1 MDGPRLPTVVM
12 SDSIEPADALPVD
25 GREEVAQPAG
35 NPAPSDGGTA
45 AEITPRRIV
54 EALLFATDTPLP
66 AAKIAQ
72 VLGVGSARDVRDHV
86 AALNET
92 YEAIGAAFRIEEI
105 AGGYQMLTLPEFN
118 VWLGRLLRARQ
129 DGKLSGAALET
140 LAIVA
145 YKQPVTRAEIESIR
159 GVAAGDLLARLRDL
173 NLVKIVGR
181 AEDLGRPLLYG
192 TTRRF
197 LEVFGLGSLEDL
209 PKVESLREGL
219 KGAGN
224 ASEYVPPSIDSMAE
238 PDDGA
243 ADSAPPGDA
252 RESSSAHGGET
263 RDSDDP
269 AERGFDG

>member
-1 MDGPRLPTVVM
+1 MDGPRPPTVVM
-12 SDSIEPADALPVD
+12 SDPIEPADAQPVD
-25 GREEVAQPAG
+25 GREDVSPPTAVPA
-35 NPAPSDGGTA
+35 ASDGGSA

-72 VLGVGSARDVRDHV
+72 VLGVGTARDVRDHV

-92 YEAIGAAFRIEEI
+92 YERIGAVFRIEEI

-224 ASEYVPPSIDSMAE
+224 VSEYVPPPSVDSIVES
-238 PDDGA
+238 DDAA
-243 ADSAPPGDA
+243 ADSAPPDD
-252 RESSSAHGGET
+252 SAD
-263 RDSDDP
+263 RAPDS
-269 AERGFDG
+269 